1 MQGAKIIL
9 LLIEKQYVEN
19 LLIFINNIENAMYYT
34 VFNASLTNE
43 N

>member
-1 MQGAKIIL
+1 MLK
-9 LLIEKQYVEN
+9 N

-34 VFNASLTNE
+34 AFNAPLTNE